1 MDFAEQP
8 LMNMAN
14 IMVSMKSAYS
24 EVSKKPLTFEN
35 CSSDTREP
43 SSYPHI
49 QRHRCRIFRG
59 RYDLSD
65 EFFFINWGI
74 SKVFHAKN
82 SSISQI
88 WRSKIFKIFL
98 SVGNCSK
105 KKSEKK
111 SWGLSQD
118 LNPGPHDWKESVL
131 TTRPSWNVIIIGE
144 K

>member
-1 MDFAEQP
+1 
-8 LMNMAN
+8 MNMAN
-14 IMVSMKSAYS
+14 VMVSMKSAYS

-49 QRHRCRIFRG
+49 QRHRSRIFRG
-59 RYDLSD
+59 SYDLSD
-65 EFFFINWGI
+65 EFFSINWGI

-82 SSISQI
+82 PRISQI

-105 KKSEKK
+105 KKVKKK
-111 SWGLSQD
+111 SWGMSQD
-118 LNPGPHDWKESVL
+118 LNPGPHVWKESVL
-131 TTRPSWNVIIIGE
+131 TISPYRIIINPNE